1 LQMAHDYHLG
11 ALVSAASAAELLG
24 WCYTGATA
32 SDHAAKRLRVGLRF
46 LEGIGPSYA
55 GSDRRLATDVV
66 GRVFNLRN
74 FGAYGAAHGKRLVL
88 DRALTMWLLRSF
100 ATALDRFWAQRRRRA
115 PAPALCPGRD
125 HPALYQRRAGL
136 VRDVQRH
143 LANGHMPG
151 AVLAHEAVW
160 RPIQSW
166 EDQPPLGVME
176 ELPTAS
182 PTATGT
188 SNGYSFRLSLE
199 GNPGR
204 FEMPPMAA
212 QTEGSLASADAPMKQ
227 SHDAHDPNGT
237 TSSPPE
243 TSGQGDQQ

>member
-1 LQMAHDYHLG
+1 M
-11 ALVSAASAAELLG
+11 
-24 WCYTGATA
+24 
-32 SDHAAKRLRVGLRF
+32 
-46 LEGIGPSYA
+46 P

-74 FGAYGAAHGKRLVL
+74 FGAHGAAHGKRLVL